1 MCFCETNPPFF
12 DRICI
17 VSGYEYMRCTGN
29 AGAKS
34 VGSFWKTNPPER
46 VLGVVSG
53 EKWGRFR
60 ETKPVAAA
68 DGGLQPEVYMRK
80 LAPQAGLEPATR
92 ALTVRCS
99 TIELLRNRKVVAFY
113 IGDRP
118 SFVNSARAW
127 SGFW

>member
-1 MCFCETNPPFF
+1 MSASDGNGPK
-12 DRICI
+12 
-17 VSGYEYMRCTGN
+17 MRS
-29 AGAKS
+29 KLE
-34 VGSFWKTNPPER
+34 WKTDSQAMCAVGRPAHNPAC
-46 VLGVVSG
+46 GVEQEAFV
-53 EKWGRFR
+53 
-60 ETKPVAAA
+60 
-68 DGGLQPEVYMRK
+68 RK

-92 ALTVRCS
+92 ALTWRCS

>member
-1 MCFCETNPPFF
+1 MRFCETNPPFF
-12 DRICI
+12 ERNSI
-17 VSGYEYMRCTGN
+17 VSNYEYVRCARN
-29 AGAKS
+29 ERWKS
-34 VGSFWKTNPPER
+34 VGSFSKTNPPER
-46 VLGVVSG
+46 VFWVVSG
-53 EKWGRFR
+53 EKSGRFR
-60 ETKPVAAA
+60 ETKPVAT
-68 DGGLQPEVYMRK
+68 DKSGVEPEAFVRK